1 LFFPAQFFSCVFL
14 PQIKPKFK
22 SWDNFEFFS
31 YISLIISVYLHFS
44 DDSKIELQV
53 HEITRFLDSKDDIHD
68 SRSMLRPY
76 LGARMK
82 WRPCW
87 CRSMASY
94 VRKRCFLII

>member
-82 WRPCW
+82 
-87 CRSMASY
+87 
-94 VRKRCFLII
+94 